1 MGIGE
6 AANDNRIVYK
16 TYVVFLSWCCI
27 PKHVIPIRIALIEI
41 ADNMEA
47 PEPQL
52 MVIRLN

>member
-1 MGIGE
+1 VGIGE